1 MLTKL
6 TIAIPTYRRNDYL
19 VRLLNTIP
27 SNLRVKV
34 VISDNECHVT
44 NDIKQEFDKFT
55 FIGSKQKLGMFQNWN
70 VALENVDTEWFILPS
85 DDDMFCTDSFDKI
98 DSVLKQNPLGDVFIF
113 GHNVIDENDNVI
125 SSWAPEK
132 FKSFENFEGFKV
144 FMKGVDA
151 RCPSI
156 ILRTKLARKMGSFDE
171 SLDFTAADSLL
182 IQKCLLY
189 GKSVFVPEIISSYR
203 VWPNNFTNQL
213 IATKGWMDKIEM
225 WTDKLGFVLRK
236 DFFKLFSETKIK
248 NIKDEIFAQ
257 NLLAGISKIRKN
269 EGLVVALKF
278 IIENRYPYRANF
290 KTQLVIIKTLL
301 LGWV

>member
-19 VRLLNTIP
+19 IRLLNTIP
-27 SNLRVKV
+27 SNLGVKV
-34 VISDNECHVT
+34 VVSDNECHVT
-44 NDIKQEFDKFT
+44 NDIKQEFDKFI
-55 FIGSKQKLGMFQNWN
+55 FIGSEQKLGMFQNWN
-70 VALENVDTEWFILPS
+70 IALENVDTEWFILPS
-85 DDDMFCTDSFDKI
+85 DDDMFCTGSFDKI
-98 DSVLKQNPLGDVFIF
+98 DSVLKQNPQGDVFIF
-113 GHNVIDENDNVI
+113 GHNIIDENDNVI
-125 SSWAPEK
+125 SSWIPEK
-132 FKSFENFEGFKV
+132 FKLFVNFDGFKV

-156 ILRTKLARKMGSFDE
+156 ILRTELARKMGAFDE

-189 GKSVFVPEIISSYR
+189 GESIFVPEIISSYR

-213 IATKGWMDKIEM
+213 IATKEWMDKIEL
-225 WTDKLGFVLRK
+225 WTDKLIFILSK
-236 DFFKLFSETKIK
+236 DFSMFFTKTKIK

-257 NLLAGISKIRKN
+257 NLLVGISKIRKK
-269 EGLVVALKF
+269 GGFFDALKF
-278 IIENRYPYRANF
+278 IIKNRYPYRADF